1 MFITFFYNKHIIGH
15 EQRTNEYFE
24 PVHFSYVS
32 DVWSSSTQHIWI
44 HFYNACSIWSEAHK
58 SMLDVGQCSWSP
70 EITNT
75 KMECPF
81 YFLFAVSVFLVF
93 SILFLLAFTRSLSLL
108 LVFSCQRYGRAPIHS
123 WFVSSSSARSEI
135 EWTDIIVANTN
146 AWHDNDYLLQSRAYF
161 SPVNNIRLKINA
173 EASGKY
179 SINRNSSRTTAFC
192 VLCFR
197 KLLTIWRPNASTL
210 RSRKTLANT
219 ENHLEKQYHRQFF
232 PSI

>member
-93 SILFLLAFTRSLSLL
+93 SILFLLAFTRSLSSVGIFLPTIWKGPHPFMVCVKL
-108 LVFSCQRYGRAPIHS
+108 IRSIRNRINGYY
-123 WFVSSSSARSEI
+123 RSEHKCMT
-135 EWTDIIVANTN
+135 W
-146 AWHDNDYLLQSRAYF
+146 
-161 SPVNNIRLKINA
+161 
-173 EASGKY
+173 
-179 SINRNSSRTTAFC
+179 
-192 VLCFR
+192 
-197 KLLTIWRPNASTL
+197 
-210 RSRKTLANT
+210 
-219 ENHLEKQYHRQFF
+219 
-232 PSI
+232 

>member
-81 YFLFAVSVFLVF
+81 YFLFAVSVFLDF
-93 SILFLLAFTRSLSLL
+93 SILFLLALSL
-108 LVFSCQRYGRAPIHS
+108 FC
-123 WFVSSSSARSEI
+123 W
-135 EWTDIIVANTN
+135 
-146 AWHDNDYLLQSRAYF
+146 YF
-161 SPVNNIRLKINA
+161 
-173 EASGKY
+173 
-179 SINRNSSRTTAFC
+179 
-192 VLCFR
+192 
-197 KLLTIWRPNASTL
+197 
-210 RSRKTLANT
+210 LANDM
-219 ENHLEKQYHRQFF
+219 EGP
-232 PSI
+232 PSIHGLCQAHPLDPKSNKRILS